1 MNSCSQFTIFCFCK
15 LLIQIGEIVNYM
27 EDRRIKKTKKNLKAT
42 LIEML
47 SDMTFEQVTITNLC
61 KRADISR
68 ITFYTHYNDKYALVD
83 DIFHDMIRI
92 GTTQYRKMQHENN
105 PERNLAANY
114 RNVLYTI
121 LDLYYD
127 NYDFFRHTRP
137 DKNPFLAF
145 SFYNYVLKTI
155 EAYTDREGRTL
166 NLRYSARKIAGF
178 LCYGIVGFINECHAE
193 NMSLEQIR

>member
-1 MNSCSQFTIFCFCK
+1 
-15 LLIQIGEIVNYM
+15 M
-27 EDRRIKKTKKNLKAT
+27 EDRRIKKTKKNLKST

-47 SDMTFEQVTITNLC
+47 ADMPFEQVTIANLC
-61 KRADISR
+61 DRADISR

-83 DIFHDMIRI
+83 DIFHDMIAL
-92 GTTQYRKMQHENN
+92 GTEKYREMQAKNN
-105 PERNLAANY
+105 PERNFAASY

-127 NYDFFRHTRP
+127 NYPFFRHTRP

-145 SFYNYVLKTI
+145 SFYNYVLKTV
-155 EAYTDREGRTL
+155 EAYTNREGKAL

-193 NMSLEQIR
+193 NMPLGQIREEASELLTSILTSDIIVG